1 MDNLNNKRSQ
11 YLEKV
16 KTIVVKVGSSTLT
29 YSNGLLNLNHMEGL
43 VRQLSDLHN
52 IGYNVVLVTSGAIG
66 AGMGKLGLQERP
78 KTIPEKQ
85 AAAAVGQGI
94 LMHMYEKLFSEYGK
108 TVGQILLTKED
119 MTDDVRKNNA
129 HNTFSSLLEQRVIPI
144 INENDA
150 VVVDEI
156 KVGDND
162 TLSAYVAQLVDA
174 ELLILMSDIDGLY
187 NCDPRIN
194 SDAKI
199 LYFIE
204 EITEEV
210 VACAG
215 GAGSDLGTGGM
226 ATKINAAKIATTS
239 GISMVIINGED
250 AKNLRDVLHG
260 KNIGTWFKSNL

>member
-1 MDNLNNKRSQ
+1 MNNLNDERLK

-29 YSNGLLNLNHMEGL
+29 YNNGLLNLNHIEGL

-52 IGYNVVLVTSGAIG
+52 MGYNVVLVSSGAIG

-94 LMHMYEKLFSEYGK
+94 LMHMYEKVFSEYGK

-119 MTDDVRKNNA
+119 MTDDIRKNNA

-162 TLSAYVAQLVDA
+162 TLSAYVAQLVNA

-187 NCDPRIN
+187 NCDPRKN

-199 LYFIE
+199 ISFIE
-204 EITEEV
+204 EITEEI

-215 GAGSDLGTGGM
+215 GAGSNLGTGGM
-226 ATKINAAKIATTS
+226 ATKINAAKIATAS
-239 GISMVIINGED
+239 GISMVIINGENS
-250 AKNLRDVLHG
+250 KNLRDILNG
-260 KNIGTWFKSNL
+260 INIGTWFKANL